1 MALAGWL
8 AALGGAL
15 TIIGLL
21 MTLNW
26 LVWVGGFAALIF
38 GVWAAMAK

>member
-1 MALAGWL
+1 MATIGWL

-26 LVWVGGFAALIF
+26 LVWAGGLIALIF
-38 GVWAAMAK
+38 GLWAAMAK